1 MIRSMGSVT
10 GAQLLERTGEM
21 AVLARAVRSARDGIG
36 GVVLIEGA
44 AGIGKSS
51 LLQEGAREAERCGLR
66 VLRGRGDELVVESS
80 FAAVRELFWER
91 VREIGVDALDG
102 AARLALPVFATEPG
116 ISGDRDRA
124 SAVLH
129 GLYWLTADFADD
141 GPLVLVVDDVQW
153 LDAAS
158 ARFVDYLIRRIE
170 GLPVLLVAALRTGE
184 PVGRGEHG
192 AAWA

>member
-91 VREIGVDALDG
+91 VREIGVDALWRYQCSPPSPVL
-102 AARLALPVFATEPG
+102 AAIGIALPPYCTGFTGSPQTSLTTVRSCWLSMMCSGSTPPQPG
-116 ISGDRDRA
+116 SSI
-124 SAVLH
+124 
-129 GLYWLTADFADD
+129 
-141 GPLVLVVDDVQW
+141 
-153 LDAAS
+153 
-158 ARFVDYLIRRIE
+158 I
-170 GLPVLLVAALRTGE
+170 
-184 PVGRGEHG
+184 
-192 AAWA
+192 